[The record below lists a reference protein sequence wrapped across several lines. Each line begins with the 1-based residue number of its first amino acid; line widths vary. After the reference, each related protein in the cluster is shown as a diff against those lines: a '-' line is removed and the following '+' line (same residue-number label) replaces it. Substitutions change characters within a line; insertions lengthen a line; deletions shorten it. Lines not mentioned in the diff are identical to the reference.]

1 MHCKTSQHS
10 LQAKSCYWSLGDT
23 IYMRLPTHKN
33 GEMRLSAADNVFLQR
48 KLEHMVVA
56 NSTNM
61 KVIVSFDCKLI

>member
-1 MHCKTSQHS
+1 
-10 LQAKSCYWSLGDT
+10 
-23 IYMRLPTHKN
+23 MRLPTHKN